1 MLKSELIKENK
12 NLIIQN
18 GNLIYLLEFGELRCE
33 DSNHKMIWK
42 HDSNARV
49 LQSRIDKAI
58 KYIEEESFLDY
69 ERETSHNLYDSQII
83 KVIEILKGESN
94 E

>member
-1 MLKSELIKENK
+1 MLKSELIEQNK

-18 GNLIYLLEFGELRCE
+18 GKLMYLLEFGELRSE
-33 DSNHKMIWK
+33 DSNHQMIWK

-49 LQSRIDKAI
+49 LQNRIERAI
-58 KYIEEESFLDY
+58 KYIENNSPNLSNSEIY
-69 ERETSHNLYDSQII
+69 ELL
-83 KVIEILKGESN
+83 EILKGETN